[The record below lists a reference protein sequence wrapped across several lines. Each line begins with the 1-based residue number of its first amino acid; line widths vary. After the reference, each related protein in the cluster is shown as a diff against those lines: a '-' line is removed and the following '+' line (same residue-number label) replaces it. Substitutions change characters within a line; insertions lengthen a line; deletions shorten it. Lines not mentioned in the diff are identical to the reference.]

1 MMRASAILPL
11 FAALLLPLAASAS
24 PLSPEARAAIDKAA
38 AEVLAR
44 TGAPSA
50 SIAIVKDGAIVYEQA
65 YGLADV
71 EKGLKAA
78 PTQRYSIGSVSKQFT
93 AVAAL
98 LLVEE
103 GKLSL
108 DDRVVR
114 FLPALTRAKDVT
126 VRQLLSMTAGYQD
139 FWPQDYVMPRM
150 LEPATVQEILDGW
163 GKKPLDFEPGTRW
176 QYSNTNYVIA
186 GAIVEK
192 AAGMPLLDLLKARV
206 FTKLGMES
214 VADSDQTPLGAGEP
228 RAYQRHGLGPVRP
241 APKEG
246 RGWMFAAGELAMTAH
261 DLALWNASIIDR
273 TVLQPASYLALETA
287 VPLASGVSSGYA
299 LGLSA
304 ALKDQRRVLAHGGE
318 VSGFTALNQVFP
330 DERAAI
336 TVLVN
341 LDATNATEQLGK
353 KIAEQLFAATDP
365 ATTPALEK
373 VKAIFAG
380 LQKGAIDRGL
390 LTSNAS
396 AYFTPQALKDLAA
409 GLGPLGAPESFTQS
423 SQALRGGM
431 TVRRYQVK
439 FKPAKTVLRI
449 VTLWMPG
456 DLLEQYMV
464 SADE

>member
-1 MMRASAILPL
+1 MRAPSLLPL
-11 FAALLLPLAASAS
+11 LAVLLLPPPASAA
-24 PLSPEARAAIDKAA
+24 PLSPDARAAIDKAA

-50 SIAIVKDGAIVYEQA
+50 SIAVVKDGAIAYQQA

-78 PTQRYSIGSVSKQFT
+78 TTQRYSIGSVSKQFT

-114 FLPALTRAKDVT
+114 FLPGLTRAKDVT
-126 VRQLLSMTAGYQD
+126 LRQLLSMTAGYQD
-139 FWPQDYVMPRM
+139 FWPQDYVMPEM
-150 LEPATVQEILDGW
+150 LEPATAQRILDGW
-163 GKKPLDFEPGTRW
+163 GKKPLDFEPGTSW
-176 QYSNTNYVIA
+176 QYSNTNYLIA

-192 AAGMPLLDLLKARV
+192 VAGLPLLELLKARV
-206 FTKLGMES
+206 FGKLGMET
-214 VADSDQTPLGAGEP
+214 VVDSDQVPLGPGEP
-228 RAYQRHGLGPVRP
+228 RAYQRYGLGPVRP

-246 RGWMFAAGELAMTAH
+246 RGWLFAAGELAMTAH
-261 DLALWNASIIDR
+261 DLALWNISLIDR
-273 TVLQPASYLALETA
+273 TGLQPASYLALETA

-299 LGLSA
+299 LGISVSLN
-304 ALKDQRRVLAHGGE
+304 DQRRVLAHGGE

-341 LDATNATEQLGK
+341 LDASNATDQLAK
-353 KIAEQLFAATDP
+353 KIAEQLFAAQDP

-373 VKAIFAG
+373 VKGLFAG
-380 LQKGAIDRGL
+380 LQKGAIDRAL

-396 AYFTPQALKDLAA
+396 SYFTAAALKDLAA
-409 GLGPLGAPESFTQS
+409 GLSPLGAPESLTQQ

-431 TVRRYQVK
+431 TVRRYQAK
-439 FKPAKTVLRI
+439 FKGAKTVLRI
-449 VTLWMPG
+449 VTLWMPDG
-456 DLLEQYMV
+456 LLEQYMV